1 MQVEHSSKQNASES
15 ERLRALHQLM
25 DSAATTPSPS
35 LYDPSQIC
43 HRYVEMLDMVT
54 FKIRLFRTGPS
65 GSIKGHMATKNIV
78 RTRNMG
84 PSESTAGKVT
94 IREHF
99 SRIAIALTR
108 SLR

>member
-54 FKIRLFRTGPS
+54 FKIMLFRTGTS
-65 GSIKGHMATKNIV
+65 GSIKGHIASKNVV

-94 IREHF
+94 IRERF
-99 SRIAIALTR
+99 SQIAIALTR